1 MYFENAGHL
10 GGDAEND
17 IPKIQRISVTPPK
30 FPMYSGDV
38 ILSIPAQ
45 MSLFEFQGTVVAS
58 TFPKINVFSATINV
72 GQICLR
78 QESCTTQID
87 YWQR

>member
-17 IPKIQRISVTPPK
+17 IPKKQRISVTLPE
-30 FPMYSGDV
+30 FPIYFGDV

-45 MSLFEFQGTVVAS
+45 MSFFGHSFFSLFSLFKVSLHVEFLPSRMLKSQVTDLN
-58 TFPKINVFSATINV
+58 PI
-72 GQICLR
+72 
-78 QESCTTQID
+78 
-87 YWQR
+87 

>member
-1 MYFENAGHL
+1 MRIKTVEVSLEPVHSALKPMYFENAGHL

-30 FPMYSGDV
+30 FPMYFGDV

-45 MSLFEFQGTVVAS
+45 MSLFE
-58 TFPKINVFSATINV
+58 
-72 GQICLR
+72 L
-78 QESCTTQID
+78 
-87 YWQR
+87 

>member
-17 IPKIQRISVTPPK
+17 IPKKQRISVTLPE
-30 FPMYSGDV
+30 FPIYFGDV

-45 MSLFEFQGTVVAS
+45 MSLFGHSFLV
-58 TFPKINVFSATINV
+58 
-72 GQICLR
+72 CLV
-78 QESCTTQID
+78 CLK
-87 YWQR
+87 